1 MSTAKNE
8 PVTAS
13 VKSCARGGTSGLA
26 AGLVPWS
33 AQRVG
38 ATIETEQETNQQRC
52 GMNHIKPH
60 SGGRRSRTHRC
71 PPRPAES
78 RGRSCCRT
86 RAAAGPRCDA
96 VCPDGTT
103 LPLSAR
109 LRVPAG
115 KAQSQH
121 GSAVSTQPE
130 YGPHQWGKSPI
141 QCCRG
146 RSAVSRAENQKRKQG
161 WHNGFAA

>member
-1 MSTAKNE
+1 M
-8 PVTAS
+8 
-13 VKSCARGGTSGLA
+13 G
-26 AGLVPWS
+26 

-52 GMNHIKPH
+52 GNMNHIKPH
-60 SGGRRSRTHRC
+60 SGGGGAEHTDAHHAQQKAGAGVVAEREQPLGLAATQCALTVQRCRC
-71 PPRPAES
+71 PHAY
-78 RGRSCCRT
+78 G
-86 RAAAGPRCDA
+86 
-96 VCPDGTT
+96 
-103 LPLSAR
+103 
-109 LRVPAG
+109 VPAG

-146 RSAVSRAENQKRKQG
+146 KERRQQSRENQKRKQG